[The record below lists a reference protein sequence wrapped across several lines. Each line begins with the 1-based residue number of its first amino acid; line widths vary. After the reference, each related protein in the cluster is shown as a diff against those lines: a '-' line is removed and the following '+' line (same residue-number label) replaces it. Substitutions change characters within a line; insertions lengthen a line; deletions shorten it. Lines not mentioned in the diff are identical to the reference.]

1 VSKFIPFK
9 EFLEKAGIT
18 RQRFHQLAFGYTHT
32 TKRNDKIYKYKVDP
46 KLKEG
51 EDFYYERTR
60 LFVNKKILKRFKK

>member
-1 VSKFIPFK
+1 MKQFIPFK

-18 RQRFHQLAFGYTHT
+18 RQRFHQLAYGYTDIK
-32 TKRNDKIYKYKVDP
+32 KRNDKVYKYKIAP

-51 EDFYYERTR
+51 EDFKYNRTR